1 VDETTCP
8 RCGETDDLRGLRTL
22 EAAPPDGGNGT
33 PASIRVHCGACGLDF
48 PRPLSRCRSCGGR
61 DVATRRQLMTRHPRG
76 TLLAVTGTREVRLCP
91 RCDEAV
97 IDPDRDT
104 PVPEH
109 YLSRFAHGAE
119 EAAVLPADS
128 VPETS
133 AASRAR
139 RARRHPE
146 PTRVVVTPPPV
157 ANSAQTPRAPQDPTV
172 REAVAQLLLDPRDG
186 EEQPSRALVMV
197 LLGQELGPS
206 TRMSALDRPEAAG
219 RLRAWV
225 TGLDG
230 GPVPPEAAASALRS
244 FADLC
249 RDRGWVAQDLA
260 AELR

>member
-1 VDETTCP
+1 MDETTCP
-8 RCGETDDLRGLRTL
+8 RCGETDDLRGLNIPET
-22 EAAPPDGGNGT
+22 APRDGGNGS

-61 DVATRRQLMTRHPRG
+61 DVTTRRQLMTRHPRG

-97 IDPDRDT
+97 IDPDRET
-104 PVPEH
+104 PVPER

-119 EAAVLPADS
+119 KAAVLTADS

-139 RARRHPE
+139 RARRQPE
-146 PTRVVVTPPPV
+146 PTRVVVTSPPV
-157 ANSAQTPRAPQDPTV
+157 SPPAPAPRASQDPTV
-172 REAVAQLLLDPRDG
+172 REAVAQLLLHSG
-186 EEQPSRALVMV
+186 GAEEHTGHALVMV

-206 TRMSALDRPEAAG
+206 TRMSALDQPETAA

-225 TGLDG
+225 TGLAG
-230 GPVPPEAAASALRS
+230 GPVPPEAAPSALRS

-249 RDRGWVAQDLA
+249 RDRGWVTQDLA